1 MRNNP
6 KEYARTLENHIQ
18 YIVHKDNQI
27 YYENNDYK
35 VPLYKGEAEFQHCI
49 DILRNTIALKRFEY
63 TELVRVVCCDKL
75 EEQDK
80 VDDLVK
86 DIKSKFPE
94 RKIEFSHEFVY
105 AKPEMI
111 TVMLLVDDNPRQNH
125 SKRNNLLNEDFK
137 NLGISIKKAKGK
149 QFCLYLTFSD

>member
-18 YIVHKDNQI
+18 YIVHKDNQT
-27 YYENNDYK
+27 YYENHEYK
-35 VPLYKGEAEFQHCI
+35 VPLYKGEAAFQQCI

-75 EEQDK
+75 EDQDK

-86 DIKSKFPE
+86 EIKSKFPE
-94 RKIEFSHEFVY
+94 RKIELNHEFVY
-105 AKPEMI
+105 AKPEII
-111 TVMLLVDDNPRQNH
+111 TVMLLVDDNPRQIH
-125 SKRNNLLNEDFK
+125 SKRNNLLNEDFR
-137 NLGISIKKAKGK
+137 NLGISIKKSKGK